1 MSQRRTVVAVSVK
14 PKCFKLEPRHGS
26 ISSSSPPPSSPDEN
40 TSEMPSIKLS
50 KNWELPQ
57 RLKPG
62 RKPKYKRTEGLA
74 NKKPS
79 SKLKKAPTCNQK
91 GQMITA
97 DCEHEHMKDDGD
109 NEANMIVSGDEN
121 GVDNVEKRRKQNRD
135 AQRAYRERRTTRIQV
150 LEDKVEKLQNLV
162 DTWHKKYKLL
172 ELELCDTKKKLHSS
186 LALNNELQK
195 TSPWFTNT
203 QLQQPKPNAENLAEN
218 PVSITDMIEN
228 FTPMSAVNLKKRKV
242 DEVPLTSQMSMIS
255 TDQSLAEIEIANEYH
270 YASSK
275 QFSSRNSSLDGHTT
289 PPSSSCSSSNNAYRG
304 NANKKIKCCEKKQ
317 IVEPIE
323 CCAQDNTIAPTLAL
337 GRSAGKKINSDG
349 KMPVSNCCKDKES
362 DKEIEDSENKPITI
376 EDGSWIPGSC
386 KQCRSDSN
394 SMNFCQSLS
403 NRRSSS
409 CCSASSSVS
418 ANASK
423 QQTDMNYSLIKLPE
437 LGNAKNAQSDMASNA
452 KDYIPISC
460 TYQKIRQHMQKNK
473 SLHEPT
479 NTDDPA
485 AVSLILENVAS
496 GLRVSG
502 QKVEL
507 QSVKDAL
514 HKMDKHVLE

>member
-26 ISSSSPPPSSPDEN
+26 SSSSSPPPSSPDEN

-62 RKPKYKRTEGLA
+62 RKPKYKRAEALA

-79 SKLKKAPTCNQK
+79 FKLKKAPTCNQK

-97 DCEHEHMKDDGD
+97 DCEHELTKDDGD
-109 NEANMIVSGDEN
+109 KEVNTIASGDEN

-172 ELELCDTKKKLHSS
+172 EFELRDTKKKLHSS
-186 LALNNELQK
+186 LALNSELQR

-203 QLQQPKPNAENLAEN
+203 QFQQPQSNAQNLAEN
-218 PVSITDMIEN
+218 PVSITEMIEN
-228 FTPMSAVNLKKRKV
+228 FKPMGAVNLKKRKA
-242 DEVPLTSQMSMIS
+242 DEAPLTSQISTIS
-255 TDQSLAEIEIANEYH
+255 TDQSLSEIETVNEYQ
-270 YASSK
+270 YPSSK
-275 QFSSRNSSLDGHTT
+275 QFSSRNSSLDGHTS
-289 PPSSSCSSSNNAYRG
+289 PPSSLCSSST
-304 NANKKIKCCEKKQ
+304 NANKKTKFCEKKQ
-317 IVEPIE
+317 MVEPTE
-323 CCAQDNTIAPTLAL
+323 CCGQDNTIAPTLAP
-337 GRSAGKKINSDG
+337 GCFASKKIKLDG
-349 KMPVSNCCKDKES
+349 KRPVPTCCKDKER
-362 DKEIEDSENKPITI
+362 DKEIDDSENKPITI

-386 KQCRSDSN
+386 KQCRSDPN

-409 CCSASSSVS
+409 CCSASSSVP
-418 ANASK
+418 ANANK

-437 LGNAKNAQSDMASNA
+437 IGNAKNTPSDVASNA
-452 KDYIPISC
+452 NDYIPISC

-473 SLHEPT
+473 SLQEPI

-485 AVSLILENVAS
+485 SVSLILENVAS

>member
-1 MSQRRTVVAVSVK
+1 MSQRRAVVAVSVK

-26 ISSSSPPPSSPDEN
+26 TSSSSPPPSSPDEN
-40 TSEMPSIKLS
+40 ASEMPSIKLS

-62 RKPKYKRTEGLA
+62 RKPKYKRAEALA
-74 NKKPS
+74 NKKPP
-79 SKLKKAPTCNQK
+79 SKLKKAPTCNKK

-109 NEANMIVSGDEN
+109 NEANMIASGDEN
-121 GVDNVEKRRKQNRD
+121 GVDNVEKRRKQNRN

-172 ELELCDTKKKLHSS
+172 EFEFCDTEKKLHSS

-203 QLQQPKPNAENLAEN
+203 QFQQPQSNAQNLAEN
-218 PVSITDMIEN
+218 PASITEMIEN
-228 FTPMSAVNLKKRKV
+228 FKPMGAVKLKKRKA

-255 TDQSLAEIEIANEYH
+255 TDQSLSEIEIGHEYQ

-275 QFSSRNSSLDGHTT
+275 QSSSRNSSLDGHTT
-289 PPSSSCSSSNNAYRG
+289 PPSSSCGSSNNAYRG
-304 NANKKIKCCEKKQ
+304 NANKKIKCCEKEQ

-323 CCAQDNTIAPTLAL
+323 CCGQDNTIAPTLAP
-337 GRSAGKKINSDG
+337 GCSAGKTIKLDG
-349 KMPVSNCCKDKES
+349 KMPVSDCCKDKEI
-362 DKEIEDSENKPITI
+362 DDSENKPITI

-386 KQCRSDSN
+386 KQCRSDPN

-409 CCSASSSVS
+409 CCSASSSVP
-418 ANASK
+418 ANANK

-437 LGNAKNAQSDMASNA
+437 IGNGKNAQSDVASNA

-473 SLHEPT
+473 SLQEPT

-485 AVSLILENVAS
+485 SVSLILENVAS